1 MMVKNISTIC
11 LYSRYAKRCKDLSL
25 KFLPYSLLISILF
38 STIISLIYAKLI
50 KNNVQEIQIVTDKM
64 MKLDKKYV

>member
-1 MMVKNISTIC
+1 MSKYKIVKWTKLNSV
-11 LYSRYAKRCKDLSL
+11 
-25 KFLPYSLLISILF
+25 LISILF

-64 MKLDKKYV
+64 MKLDKKINL